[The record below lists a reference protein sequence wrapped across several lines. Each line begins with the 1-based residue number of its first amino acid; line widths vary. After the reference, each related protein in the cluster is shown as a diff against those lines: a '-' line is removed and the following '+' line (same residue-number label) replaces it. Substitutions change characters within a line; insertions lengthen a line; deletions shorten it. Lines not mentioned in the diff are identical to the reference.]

1 MQVFSHHLRSPVRG
15 TDRRNRSYRASR
27 ATRRIKRHRFNRS
40 LPGLPSCTVACSG
53 TVFRYARPEP
63 SRPGREMRSFPHAC
77 IVPAALMGFVGALR
91 RFAPASGRPAHHCPA
106 TAHMPVAS
114 TSPRPSDFR
123 RADFAALRKGN
134 DESKCAAK
142 SGEIRMLAS
151 GQLLLRSVSASF
163 FFFAGEPILP
173 WAFASCRV
181 GGHATCRAFVRARPR
196 TDHLSPRTAW
206 LGRPCYP
213 LMGLGGRDL
222 LCAAVPSACCWDRCL
237 AATERFESRRSELPV

>member
-1 MQVFSHHLRSPVRG
+1 VRG
-15 TDRRNRSYRASR
+15 TDRRNRSDRASR
-27 ATRRIKRHRFNRS
+27 ATRRIERHRFVRS

-77 IVPAALMGFVGALR
+77 IFPAALVGFSGALR
-91 RFAPASGRPAHHCPA
+91 RFAPASGRPAHLCPA
-106 TAHMPVAS
+106 TAHLPVSS
-114 TSPRPSDFR
+114 TSPRPIDFR
-123 RADFAALRKGN
+123 RADFAALRKGTIRA
-134 DESKCAAK
+134 KGAAK
-142 SGEIRMLAS
+142 SGEIWMLAS

-181 GGHATCRAFVRARPR
+181 GGHATCCAFVRARPR

-222 LCAAVPSACCWDRCL
+222 LCAAVPSAYCWDRCL
-237 AATERFESRRSELPV
+237 AATERFESRRGELPV

>member
-15 TDRRNRSYRASR
+15 TDRRNRSDRASR

-77 IVPAALMGFVGALR
+77 IIPAALVGFFGALR

-114 TSPRPSDFR
+114 TSPRPIDFR
-123 RADFAALRKGN
+123 RADFAALRKGTMRAN
-134 DESKCAAK
+134 VRQNRGK
-142 SGEIRMLAS
+142 SGCW
-151 GQLLLRSVSASF
+151 LLGNSFCGPYPPASF
-163 FFFAGEPILP
+163 SSPANRSCLGLLPLAGLAGTRRAVHSCGLDPARITCPREPP
-173 WAFASCRV
+173 
-181 GGHATCRAFVRARPR
+181 G
-196 TDHLSPRTAW
+196 
-206 LGRPCYP
+206 
-213 LMGLGGRDL
+213 
-222 LCAAVPSACCWDRCL
+222 
-237 AATERFESRRSELPV
+237 